1 VIPALVSTTSA
12 VYLLK
17 RRALASRA
25 LVLGAVFLAGALTIQ
40 VRGSSDSGPVWLGV
54 GEEVLV
60 SAHVVAEGNVQ
71 LDGPAELHQRVDVET
86 EKIESAASTSV
97 THTSAA
103 QTFPAQPT
111 EVHAGVR
118 LNIYSR
124 IEGSDS
130 PQAPPAGAMQ
140 LFRHGQRIRFP
151 ATLIAPR
158 NYRNPGA
165 FDYAGYLREKGIV
178 ATASTKYAAI
188 QLLPGFSGS
197 YITLGLARIH
207 RSVIGKV
214 HALWPERVAGLM
226 DAIVIGEESF
236 IDRAARVGFQRS
248 GTYHVR
254 VVSGMNVSIL
264 AMFTLWTLRRVGLG
278 EVAASA
284 CAIIL
289 IFAYAVLTNI
299 GPPVWR
305 AALMFAVYLATRL
318 LYRDRAMRLH
328 C

>member
-140 LFRHGQRIRFP
+140 LFRYGQRIRFP
-151 ATLIAPR
+151 GNSDRAPQLPQSWSIR
-158 NYRNPGA
+158 LRGIFA
-165 FDYAGYLREKGIV
+165 GKRDRSDRFDEVRGHT
-178 ATASTKYAAI
+178 TASRIFRELHYAWA
-188 QLLPGFSGS
+188 GS
-197 YITLGLARIH
+197 DPPQRH
-207 RSVIGKV
+207 RKS
-214 HALWPERVAGLM
+214 PRFVA
-226 DAIVIGEESF
+226 
-236 IDRAARVGFQRS
+236 
-248 GTYHVR
+248 
-254 VVSGMNVSIL
+254 
-264 AMFTLWTLRRVGLG
+264 
-278 EVAASA
+278 
-284 CAIIL
+284 
-289 IFAYAVLTNI
+289 
-299 GPPVWR
+299 
-305 AALMFAVYLATRL
+305 
-318 LYRDRAMRLH
+318 
-328 C
+328 